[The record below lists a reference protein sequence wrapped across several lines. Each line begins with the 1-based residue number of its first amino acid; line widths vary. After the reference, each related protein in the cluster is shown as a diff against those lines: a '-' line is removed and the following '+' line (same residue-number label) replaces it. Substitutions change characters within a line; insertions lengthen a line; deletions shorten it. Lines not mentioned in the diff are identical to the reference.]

1 MLTEKDYCDY
11 DTCVALNELGLS
23 FEDASQRFERNIL
36 TNIYEEVP
44 RPLLYEAQKWLM
56 TQGIYIAPRIYLYHD
71 INLDDETSWECNIY
85 IAYAAIY
92 TVGKSLSYE
101 DALLLG
107 IKEGINK
114 LRELHERRRQK
125 LEMENTEF
133 DYGHNINH
141 KEIN

>member
-1 MLTEKDYCDY
+1 MKNNDFCPEDVCDALESLGYPRHPYNTTDVDKALRTISLY
-11 DTCVALNELGLS
+11 D
-23 FEDASQRFERNIL
+23 
-36 TNIYEEVP
+36 
-44 RPLLYEAQKWLM
+44 AQKWFRE

-92 TVGKSLSYE
+92 TIGKSLSYE

-107 IKEGINK
+107 IRDGIKK
-114 LRELHERRRQK
+114 LQELHERRRQK

>member
-23 FEDASQRFERNIL
+23 FKDASQKFERNIL
-36 TNIYEEVP
+36 TNRYEEVP
-44 RPLLYEAQKWLM
+44 RPLLYEAQQWLM

-92 TVGKSLSYE
+92 TIGKSLSYE